1 MDFKFGEKAAILDRI
16 FFGGRR
22 GFRGGSGGGGGED
35 GPRIGGFLKMEL
47 RERGKLVTRR
57 EGHNIWTL
65 TGREF
70 IVETITLAALVPARA
85 KHRDDALR
93 YFGFGT
99 GATPEVAEVSRLVA
113 PVEYRAGEF
122 LAPAQVPATFPSASL
137 GTARTAVQLKREY
150 AENELSMGGPVTLTE
165 FGCFTDGDPAN
176 NNAVGRP
183 TDHATA
189 SIQAP
194 VGYKPFDPFTKNLNR
209 TLEVIY
215 ELRVV

>member
-1 MDFKFGEKAAILDRI
+1 MGMIKELAAIFDRLSI
-16 FFGGRR
+16 GGRR
-22 GFRGGSGGGGGED
+22 GGGGGSGGD
-35 GPRIGGFLKMEL
+35 GPQIGGYLTMEL

-70 IVETITLAALVPARA
+70 IVETITLAALTPSRV
-85 KHRDDALR
+85 KNRDDALR

-99 GATPEVAEVSRLVA
+99 GGNPEVAEVSRLVQ
-113 PVEYRAGEF
+113 PVQYMANEF
-122 LAPAQVPATFPSASL
+122 LAPAQVPVTFPSASL
-137 GTARTAVQLKREY
+137 GTARTSVQLRREY
-150 AENELSMGGPVTLTE
+150 AENELSLGGPVTLTE
-165 FGCFTDGDPAN
+165 FGCFTDGNPALN
-176 NNAVGRP
+176 NDVGRP
-183 TDHATA
+183 TDFATSSA
-189 SIQAP
+189 QAP